1 MIIFKLN
8 LISVC
13 MRPNFL
19 RLIQAVHSISLC
31 SRHDYQ
37 RLTLRDHLPPP
48 YALEA
53 VRKLKL
59 FNSDQGYSAV
69 AAMNPIKKNGRS
81 SQIKLFFSDNKK
93 IVLK

>member
-1 MIIFKLN
+1 MQ
-8 LISVC
+8 
-13 MRPNFL
+13 PNFL
-19 RLIQAVHSISLC
+19 RLIQAVHPVGLRSG
-31 SRHDYQ
+31 HGYQ
-37 RLTLRDHLPPP
+37 RLAQWNRLPPL
-48 YALEA
+48 YALAA

-81 SQIKLFFSDNKK
+81 SQIKLIFSDNKK